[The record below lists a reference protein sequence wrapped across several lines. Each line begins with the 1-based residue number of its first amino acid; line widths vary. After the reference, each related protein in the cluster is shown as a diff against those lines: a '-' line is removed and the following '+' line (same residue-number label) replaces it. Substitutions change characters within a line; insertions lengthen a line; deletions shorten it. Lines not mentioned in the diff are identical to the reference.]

1 MNKEYQQL
9 YGQLSAPQKLKDETK
24 LMMKNALLA
33 EEKEAKQNI
42 DTADEQVVT
51 FKPPVK
57 RRGFGV
63 LYAFASVAAAAMLV
77 IILIP
82 GVILVSG
89 YGKNKITKEEY
100 QDMASMT
107 PNVTVV
113 REENTYMLEPGI
125 ILGQA
130 TTADSQTR
138 QVESVGNGTV
148 VITSVEEEVSDL
160 KTDRLSDLN
169 DVIIFVTCSEDDKP
183 LLYRADFRQN
193 NRIYTLEGE
202 NVTEDEFVNFLI
214 ERLKGDR

>member
-9 YGQLSAPQKLKDETK
+9 YDQLSAPQKLKDETK

-33 EEKEAKQNI
+33 EGNEAKQNI
-42 DTADEQVVT
+42 DTDDGKVVA

-57 RRGFGV
+57 RRSFGM
-63 LYAFASVAAAAMLV
+63 LYASASVAAAAMLL

-82 GVILVSG
+82 SVILVSF
-89 YGKNKITKEEY
+89 YGKNKVTNEEN
-100 QDMASMT
+100 QDMASLT

-113 REENTYMLEPGI
+113 REENTFMLEPDI

-130 TTADSQTR
+130 TTTETQTR
-138 QVESVGNGTV
+138 QMECVGNGMV
-148 VITSVEEEVSDL
+148 VISSVEEEFSNL
-160 KTDRLSDLN
+160 KADRLSDLN
-169 DVIIFVTCSEDDKP
+169 DVIIFATYSEDDKP

-193 NRIYTLEGE
+193 NRIYTIEGE

-214 ERLKGDR
+214 ERLKGDK